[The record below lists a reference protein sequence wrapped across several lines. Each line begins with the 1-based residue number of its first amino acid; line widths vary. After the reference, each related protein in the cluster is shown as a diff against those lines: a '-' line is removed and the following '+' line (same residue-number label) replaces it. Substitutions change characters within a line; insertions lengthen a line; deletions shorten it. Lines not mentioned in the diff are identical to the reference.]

1 MSNDKNT
8 PHAFLTVSDLK
19 SFNESVERNVTNDK
33 SGSIPYDPTKFESFI
48 VDPIELDD
56 DVVYQ
61 LADIIDKKTQLD
73 KRDLTDKAFVAPNT
87 VERLLASDKIA
98 YVTEDGFPVGV
109 ATLIDATKENFMGI
123 IPSDF
128 YALKSAVNLNDR
140 MQQEF
145 FAVTDENKNMGIS
158 GELRKRLEEVS
169 PLMFVTAPS
178 SDIDT
183 LEGLTKNGYKH
194 VSDFETDWEATPVQ
208 LWIN

>member
-1 MSNDKNT
+1 MSNEKHN

-19 SFNESVERNVTNDK
+19 SFNESVERNVTGDSTVSVK
-33 SGSIPYDPTKFESFI
+33 YDPTKYESFI

-56 DVVYQ
+56 DMVYQ

-73 KRDLTDKAFVAPNT
+73 KRDFTDKAFVAPNT

-98 YVTEDGFPVGV
+98 YVIEDGFPVGV
-109 ATLIDATKENFMGI
+109 ASLIDANEENFMGI

-128 YALKSAVNLNDR
+128 YALKSAVNLSDR
-140 MQQEF
+140 IQQEF
-145 FAVTDENKNMGIS
+145 FAVTDENKDMGIS
-158 GELRKRLEEVS
+158 GELRNRLEEVS
-169 PLMFVTAPS
+169 PLMFVTVPS

-183 LEGLTKNGYKH
+183 LDGLSKNGYKR
-194 VSDFETDWEATPVQ
+194 VSEFETDWEATPVQ